1 MFASKFLV
9 FLSLSIQASDNSAL
23 NCCLRV
29 VLYVPLASAR
39 HKVLYL
45 ITTQGQSVYHS
56 FSKGPT
62 MEDGWV
68 VSFAREA
75 KSASCPTWPVFTS
88 TQQHN
93 NDGDDEGLQL
103 FGLCGLFLLL
113 HLVLGSDHTEM
124 YCPKWKWIIA
134 RALSPCVRE
143 CMRRCRCRCVRSA
156 ASVMSPRWAVTINPY
171 LRRKQVSSP
180 EEAII
185 LQPG

>member
-1 MFASKFLV
+1 MGLTLNSSQKQKELCAKKNMFASKFLV

-29 VLYVPLASAR
+29 VLYVPVASVR
-39 HKVLYL
+39 HEVLYL

-56 FSKGPT
+56 FSKEPT

-93 NDGDDEGLQL
+93 DDGDEGLQL
-103 FGLCGLFLLL
+103 FGLCGPLLL
-113 HLVLGSDHTEM
+113 HLVLGRRP
-124 YCPKWKWIIA
+124 YQNV
-134 RALSPCVRE
+134 LS
-143 CMRRCRCRCVRSA
+143 
-156 ASVMSPRWAVTINPY
+156 
-171 LRRKQVSSP
+171 
-180 EEAII
+180 
-185 LQPG
+185 